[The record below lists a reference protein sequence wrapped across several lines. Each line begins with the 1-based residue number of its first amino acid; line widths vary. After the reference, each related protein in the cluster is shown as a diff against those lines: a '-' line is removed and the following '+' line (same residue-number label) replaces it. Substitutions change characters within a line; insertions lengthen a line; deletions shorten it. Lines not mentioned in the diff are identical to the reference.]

1 MKCSM
6 YSVLAL
12 VIFIG
17 IVFVACSDDDDSKV
31 TGNETPVTYTDSVW
45 ISDVTVSEGDQA
57 VVAVNFSNSLKVI
70 RVEVPLK
77 VYGSGFLIDSV
88 SFVGG
93 RIPTDPLQVQLVK
106 IDTAG
111 QWVRTLWN
119 GGPNIYPGSG
129 LLGHMYLT
137 TETGTAGGSLTVD
150 SISIGTYP
158 DTYFMYY
165 LKSTGGLIYPGF
177 SGGTV
182 TIN

>member
-1 MKCSM
+1 MKYSM

-12 VIFIG
+12 VIFVG
-17 IVFVACSDDDDSKV
+17 IIFIACSDDDDSKV
-31 TGNETPVTYTDSVW
+31 TANGDSQTYADSVW
-45 ISDVTVSEGDQA
+45 ISDVTISEGDQA
-57 VVAVNFSNSLKVI
+57 VVAVNFSNSLNVI
-70 RVEVPLK
+70 RIEVPLK

-93 RIPTDPLQVQLVK
+93 RIPTEALQLVK

-119 GGPNIYPGSG
+119 GGPNISPGTG
-129 LLGHMYLT
+129 LFANMYIT
-137 TETGTAGGSLTVD
+137 TEAGTSGGSLTVD
-150 SISIGTYP
+150 SVSIGTYP

-165 LKSTGGLIYPGF
+165 IKSTGSIIYPGF